1 MEEPTVNYLDCW
13 NVSPDQFPTGGDK
26 AAQIRVLLRY
36 TILAPSNHNTQPW
49 LFEIH
54 DDEIFLFADRT
65 RALPVSD
72 PYDREL
78 IISCGV
84 ALFFFETAARAFG
97 FDVSIKR
104 LPRKADPDLIAIVK
118 IGKRRQERCG
128 RPELFEAI
136 TRRRTNRG
144 KFSDQQLG
152 IVAEAAIEGAISANG
167 VHAVWIKGA
176 VDRTALAHL
185 IDLADREQFEDR
197 AFRRELANWV
207 NPGRQ
212 NQPDGLPAKSIG
224 FDSPSNYIAPLLIR
238 TFDFGPGKSTIDEG
252 LVRASAAILIVS
264 TGFDQPIDWVRAG
277 EALGGALL
285 TAETLGVN
293 VSYLNQACEVDDL
306 RFRLA
311 ELQAIQGHPQLVI
324 RFGYGMP
331 VSATPRRPL
340 DAVIRNQ
347 AEVA

>member
-1 MEEPTVNYLDCW
+1 VSYLDCW
-13 NVSPDQFPTGGDK
+13 NVSADQFPSGGDK
-26 AAQIRVLLRY
+26 LQQIRFLLQY
-36 TILAPSNHNTQPW
+36 AILAPSNHNTQPW
-49 LFEIH
+49 IFEIDG
-54 DDEIFLFADRT
+54 DDVLLFADRT

-72 PYDREL
+72 PDDREL

-84 ALFFFETAARAFG
+84 TLFFLETAARALG

-104 LPRKADPDLIAIVK
+104 QPSEANSDLIAILN
-118 IGKRRQERCG
+118 IGQRRQNRCG

-136 TRRRTNRG
+136 TRRRTNRS
-144 KFSDQQLG
+144 KFSNQQLG
-152 IVAEAAIEGAISANG
+152 TVAEAAIEGAISANG
-167 VHAVWIKGA
+167 VHAVWVKSEA
-176 VDRTALAHL
+176 DRTALAHL

-207 NPGRQ
+207 NPGRE
-212 NQPDGLPAKSIG
+212 NLPDGLPAKSIG

-238 TFDFGPGKSTIDEG
+238 TFDLGPGKSAIDEA
-252 LVRASAAILIVS
+252 LVRSSAAIMIVS
-264 TGFDQPIDWVRAG
+264 TGFDQPIDWIRAG

-285 TAETLGVN
+285 TAESLGVN

-311 ELQAIQGHPQLVI
+311 ELQPVQGHPQLVI

-340 DAVIRNQ
+340 NAVIRNK